1 MNDTIPSL
9 SRRRILVGA
18 AATSAAVTV
27 AGPSPAHAA
36 PSAAHAAPTGVRPGQ
51 PLVTRDR
58 IAGARLTGG
67 AVRVQ
72 ADFADRLDDWLAFW
86 SANSPR
92 HWSSPVE
99 VDGEVTSAGD
109 TFTLLRIRVVSGDR
123 AVDAFTAGRTDPAHL
138 ATLASLHHDF
148 PLVDVVPGGGL
159 RVGDGLAGFTG
170 APQQVAFAVAAC
182 RELWGV
188 RTADAGSWRDQVGGR
203 RADAWA
209 AFTRASLRRGL
220 RTEAY

>member
-9 SRRRILVGA
+9 SRRHVLVGA
-18 AATSAAVTV
+18 AAASAAVTV
-27 AGPSPAHAA
+27 ASDARAA
-36 PSAAHAAPTGVRPGQ
+36 PAAGPRAGAPP

-58 IAGARLTGG
+58 IATARLTGG
-67 AVRVQ
+67 PVRVQ

-92 HWSSPVE
+92 AWGSPVE
-99 VDGEVTSAGD
+99 VDSQVGVDGD
-109 TFTLLRIRVVSGDR
+109 AFTLRTIRVVRDDR
-123 AVDAFTAGRTDPAHL
+123 PVEAFAAGRTDAAHL
-138 ATLASLHHDF
+138 ATLASLYHHF
-148 PLVDVVPGGGL
+148 PLVRVTHGGGL
-159 RVGDGLAGFTG
+159 RVTDGPAGYTG
-170 APQQVAFAVAAC
+170 AAEQVAFAVAAC

-188 RTADAGSWRDQVGGR
+188 RTAGAGTWRDQVGGR

-220 RTEAY
+220 RTEA